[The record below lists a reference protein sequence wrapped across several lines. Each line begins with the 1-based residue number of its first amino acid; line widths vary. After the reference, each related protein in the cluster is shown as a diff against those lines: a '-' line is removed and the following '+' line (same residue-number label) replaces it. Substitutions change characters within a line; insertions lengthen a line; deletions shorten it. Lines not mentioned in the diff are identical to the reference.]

1 MWFLFT
7 ILTIIAWG
15 GSDLFSKMGSAP
27 NDKLSHW
34 KMLIAVGGVM
44 GVHAL
49 YFLVVKGIDYDFMN
63 IIRYLPVS
71 ALYIISMT
79 FGYMGLRYIELS
91 ISSPICNSSGAL
103 VALLLFIFMGE
114 TMNKVQLA
122 AVLCICA
129 GVVSLGILEKSNAKK
144 EMLAIG
150 EVTDR
155 KYTHSALA
163 FLLPVLYC
171 IIDALGTFADA
182 FYLDVVMDELSANIS
197 YELTFLTVGII
208 AFIYVVFIKKEK
220 LTMKNDK
227 FKGVAAL
234 CETAGQFTYIFAIG
248 GNAIVAAPAIASYS
262 IFSIIL
268 SRLVLKEKLSKKHY
282 AIIAVVVFGIM
293 LLGIFDA

>member
-49 YFLVVKGIDYDFMN
+49 YFLVIKGVDYDFMN

-103 VALLLFIFMGE
+103 VALLLFVFMGE
-114 TMNKVQLA
+114 TMNSIQLL
-122 AVLCICA
+122 AVICICV
-129 GVVSLGILEKSNAKK
+129 GVLSLGMLERSNIKK
-144 EMLAIG
+144 EKLAIG

-182 FYLDVVMDELSANIS
+182 FYLDVVMDELSANLS

-208 AFIYVVFIKKEK
+208 AFIYVVLIKKEK
-220 LTMKNDK
+220 LTLKNDK
-227 FKGVAAL
+227 FKGIAAL

-282 AIIAVVVFGIM
+282 GIIAVVVFGIL